1 MRISRR
7 RISNPMTWL
16 FISFHKDSV
25 AQEVPAS
32 TAATQVR
39 VITRDMTG
47 KNVWDYTLLHGSLQ
61 GENEDY
67 QASGKPLELPYSVLC
82 PLAKTPDLS
91 DDIPTQEDGSR
102 EGSDVS
108 YHPLSK
114 FKKCSTPV
122 AEDRLDDVS
131 VHVHIWFWFTSR
143 CDWSRKLASLF
154 QPIRCKT
161 KTNHDSVTRVFPRLR
176 QFG

>member
-1 MRISRR
+1 M
-7 RISNPMTWL
+7 
-16 FISFHKDSV
+16 K
-25 AQEVPAS
+25 
-32 TAATQVR
+32 
-39 VITRDMTG
+39 ITRLAVSHWNCLTVFYALTIPA
-47 KNVWDYTLLHGSLQ
+47 NQLLDIFFL
-61 GENEDY
+61 
-67 QASGKPLELPYSVLC
+67 LV
-82 PLAKTPDLS
+82 KTPDLS

-131 VHVHIWFWFTSR
+131 VHVHIWFWFTSQS
-143 CDWSRKLASLF
+143 DWSRKLAPLF

-161 KTNHDSVTRVFPRLR
+161 KTNHDSVTRVFPRFR